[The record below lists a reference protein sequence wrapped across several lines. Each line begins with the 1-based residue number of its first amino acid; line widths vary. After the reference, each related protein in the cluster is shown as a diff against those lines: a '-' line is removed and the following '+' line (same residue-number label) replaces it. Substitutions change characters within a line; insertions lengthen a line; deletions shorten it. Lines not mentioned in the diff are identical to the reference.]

1 MVDKSLY
8 SIDKDKILNQI
19 SDFIYFK
26 YNKNFIKPINNS
38 ILYINIYINSNIK
51 HDLLFLSIL
60 LNRKRLFI

>member
-19 SDFIYFK
+19 LDFIYFK